1 TRWRNTHGRGS
12 HNFFRIAFIKG
23 AAFVAVF
30 IHNALPTEEVSFKY
44 SNKRSTFD
52 EGYAEEIMTP
62 SPMRVTPPCEF
73 AQVCGGCSL
82 QHMDTQ
88 AQIEFKQGVLAE
100 QLEKFAG
107 LAPETWLP
115 PLQGPTQG
123 YRTKARLGVRY
134 VRPKETALVG
144 FREKRSNFL
153 ADMQQCEVL
162 VPQVGHQLMALRE
175 LINGLEGRER
185 IPQIEVA
192 AD

>member
-1 TRWRNTHGRGS
+1 MARRRSRRQRLPQEAFSANIESLSHEGRG
-12 HNFFRIAFIKG
+12 IARLEGKT
-23 AAFVAVF
+23 VF
-30 IHNALPTEEVSFKY
+30 LHNALATEEVSFKY

-100 QLEKFAG
+100 QLEQFAG

-134 VRPKETALVG
+134 VRPKETAFVG

-153 ADMQQCEVL
+153 ADMQQCEV
-162 VPQVGHQLMALRE
+162 
-175 LINGLEGRER
+175 
-185 IPQIEVA
+185 
-192 AD
+192 